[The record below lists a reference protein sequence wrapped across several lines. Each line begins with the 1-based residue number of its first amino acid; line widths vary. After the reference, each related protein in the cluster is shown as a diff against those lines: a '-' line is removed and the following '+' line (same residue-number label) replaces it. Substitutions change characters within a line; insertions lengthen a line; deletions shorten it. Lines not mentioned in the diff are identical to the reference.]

1 MKHYTPD
8 MYKPIYPYDP
18 QFVAEMMAMEQEIGC
33 ITVGSKLS
41 WPKPLPRRTA
51 ASAKAKAA
59 ARPAARKKS
68 PAPAA

>member
-1 MKHYTPD
+1 
-8 MYKPIYPYDP
+8 MYKRIYPYDP
-18 QFVAEMMAMEQEIGC
+18 QLVAEMMAAEIEVGC

-51 ASAKAKAA
+51 AASKTKAA
-59 ARPAARKKS
+59 SARPRSRKKS